1 MAAPI
6 LMMPMMAGSRF
17 GLSAEE
23 LAEKY
28 GLDEDTSEGI
38 VQEFGETQ
46 PFKTSTTTYKRRG
59 NVLGFRRGGAP
70 TTTETVFGGKPLSYD
85 MAMPKAPEAETP
97 EDTRQSLS
105 SIAAQYGLTGL
116 FGHQDYFKALE
127 AGYKPGEIQSYLES
141 NPQKLAESNL
151 PGVAGGLYSEIV
163 AGSVDPS
170 KAYKRLPET
179 ATAAGQSPDYF
190 GHEDLYAMRS
200 QGFSDKDI
208 LGYLER
214 NPSKLRG
221 QNVPGGG
228 GLYDEL
234 TGAARKPM
242 SSSNLSSSISS
253 GGGSP
258 TSAPTFSTAAG
269 ASSEY
274 LGHADVEAAKASGA
288 SDAQI
293 RDFLQKNI
301 DKLRGTNVPG
311 GGGLYDEYFG

>member
-1 MAAPI
+1 MAALTSAFPVA
-6 LMMPMMAGSRF
+6 LAGTRI
-17 GLSAEE
+17 GLSAED
-23 LAEKY
+23 LAKKY
-28 GLDEDTSEGI
+28 GLEEDTAEGI
-38 VQEFGETQ
+38 VQEFGEQ
-46 PFKTSTTTYKRRG
+46 QLPSMKTTTYKGRG
-59 NVLGFRRGGAP
+59 NVLGYKSGGAP

-85 MAMPKAPEAETP
+85 MTKPKAPEAETP

-105 SIAAQYGLTGL
+105 SIAAQYGLTGR

-141 NPQKLAESNL
+141 NPQMLAESNL
-151 PGVAGGLYSEIV
+151 PGKAGGLYSEIV

-170 KAYKRLPET
+170 KAFKRLPET
-179 ATAAGQSPDYF
+179 ATVAGQSPDYF
-190 GHEDLYAMRS
+190 GHEDLYSMRS

-208 LGYLER
+208 LGYLNQ

-234 TGAARKPM
+234 TGAARKP
-242 SSSNLSSSISS
+242 SSSSD
-253 GGGSP
+253 GGSP
-258 TSAPTFSTAAG
+258 TSTPTFSTAAG
-269 ASSEY
+269 QSAEY
-274 LGHADVEAAKASGA
+274 LGHADIEAAKASGA

-301 DKLRGTNVPG
+301 DKLRGSNVPG

>member
-1 MAAPI
+1 MAALTYAFPVA
-6 LMMPMMAGSRF
+6 MAGTRL
-17 GLSAEE
+17 GLSAGD

-28 GLDEDTSEGI
+28 GLEEDTAEGI
-38 VQEFGETQ
+38 VQEFGAQ
-46 PFKTSTTTYKRRG
+46 QLPSMKTTTYKGRG
-59 NVLGFRRGGAP
+59 NVLGYRSGGAP

-85 MAMPKAPEAETP
+85 MAMPKAPE
-97 EDTRQSLS
+97 DTRQSLS
-105 SIAAQYGLTGL
+105 SIAAQYGLTGR

-141 NPQKLAESNL
+141 NPQMLAESNL
-151 PGVAGGLYSEIV
+151 PGMAGGLYSEIV

-170 KAYKRLPET
+170 KALKRLPET

-190 GHEDLYAMRS
+190 GHEDLYSMRG

-208 LGYLER
+208 LSYLNV
-214 NPSKLRG
+214 NPSLLRG

-234 TGAARKPM
+234 TGAARKP
-242 SSSNLSSSISS
+242 SSSS
-253 GGGSP
+253 GGAP

-269 ASSEY
+269 QSAEY
-274 LGHADVEAAKASGA
+274 LGHQDIEAAKSSGA

-293 RDFLQKNI
+293 RDFLQQNI
-301 DKLRGTNVPG
+301 NKLRGANVPG